1 VTAFV
6 KLVRRRAVPL
16 LALTATLAACGG
28 ADLPRGDEALQ
39 QTLTVANEPEVC
51 SLLSDADIESVLGD
65 VPGPSDQESFE
76 DAVMCTWRS
85 RADVSRTLVALTI
98 TRVAEDTYEQ
108 YLADS
113 EQILGYVATSAQ
125 ARKVEGPGRFNVWV
139 LPDTAD
145 VDRGAYQMFVSGYMI
160 QIVAPAAGERS
171 ALQNCQAFA
180 ALIDQRLP

>member
-1 VTAFV
+1 MTPF
-6 KLVRRRAVPL
+6 KNRMRRRAVPL
-16 LALTATLAACGG
+16 LALTATLAACGT
-28 ADLPRGDEALQ
+28 DLPRGDEALQ
-39 QTLTVANEPEVC
+39 QTMTVANEPEVC

-65 VPGPSDQESFE
+65 VPGPSDRESFE

-85 RADVSRTLVALTI
+85 ATDMSRTLVALTI
-98 TRVAEDTYEQ
+98 TRVSEDTYEQ

-113 EQILGYVATSAQ
+113 EQILGYTASPEQ
-125 ARKVEGPGRFNVWV
+125 ARKVDGPGRFNVWV

-145 VDRGAYQMFVSGYMI
+145 VDRGAYQMFVAGYMI
-160 QIVAPAAGERS
+160 QIVAPAAGERT